1 MKRRLV
7 PLVASLCVLGMV
19 SVPVFATTDSQNVD
33 QIARQLAQLQ
43 QQVNLLQAQLRAK
56 NHNNKSTTKKSKST
70 ASNAN
75 SASTSPENVSY
86 ISEHTSEEGN
96 KAAANAPIS
105 GISTLPT
112 SGTTYIPID
121 VDVPGQSFV
130 SSGPYIGVP
139 LQFSGNNLI
148 VNTPS
153 VNQDVALLKVR
164 KNIHERLQALGV
176 TETPDRPHVLLSG
189 QVEGQAFYQNIG
201 GGANSTDIDLTNV
214 TLDAYILGPSQWLSS
229 LISFTYDN
237 NPGPVSGSFANN
249 STVLNSR
256 VYIKQ
261 GFFTIGNFSQTP
273 FYGTVGQYY
282 VPFGTYASNMVTA
295 PLTLQLAR
303 VKARAILV
311 GYQPQLSHTP
321 YASAYIFQGDTH
333 AGATNRVNNGGI
345 NLGYRLSKGEFSG
358 DVGAGVIA
366 NIADSVGMQDVA
378 NNSNTFNGFGGV
390 NGTGNE
396 RIAHRVP
403 AYDLRATL
411 DLGQAYDFVAEF
423 ITASTAFNKNDL
435 TMNNHGARPKA
446 FNSELS
452 YSFQTF
458 ARPTAVAIG
467 YGLTKDAMALQLP
480 AQRYSL
486 TVNTS
491 VWRDTLQSLEFRH
504 DVNYAASSFGT
515 GSLVPAP
522 QASGQSNDTVTAQF
536 DVYF

>member
-1 MKRRLV
+1 MRQKIT
-7 PLVASLCVLGMV
+7 PLVLGLCVLGLV
-19 SVPVFATTDSQNVD
+19 SVPAFATETATTNSQNVD
-33 QIARQLAQLQ
+33 QIAKQLAQLQ
-43 QQVNLLQAQLRAK
+43 KQVNLLQAQLRHQNRQNQVAGHRAAPAAAVEAPQPVANNADATPAATDNGN
-56 NHNNKSTTKKSKST
+56 NHNV
-70 ASNAN
+70 A
-75 SASTSPENVSY
+75 
-86 ISEHTSEEGN
+86 
-96 KAAANAPIS
+96 IS

-112 SGTTYIPID
+112 SGTSYIPVD

-139 LQFSGNNLI
+139 LQFSGSNLI

-164 KNIHERLQALGV
+164 KNIHQRLQALGV
-176 TETPDRPHVLLSG
+176 IEEPDHAHVLLSG
-189 QVEGQAFYQNIG
+189 QVEGQAYYQDIG
-201 GGANSTDIDLTNV
+201 GGPNNTNIDLTNV
-214 TLDAYILGPSQWLSS
+214 TLDTYILGPSQWLSS

-237 NPGPVSGSFANN
+237 NAGPVDGTFANN
-249 STVLNSR
+249 STTLNSR
-256 VYIKQ
+256 VYVKQ
-261 GFFTIGNFSQTP
+261 GFFTIGNFTETP

-282 VPFGTYASNMVTA
+282 VPFGTYGSNMVTG
-295 PLTLQLAR
+295 PLTMSLAR
-303 VKARAILV
+303 VKARAILL
-311 GYQPQLSHTP
+311 GYQPQFDNAP
-321 YASAYIFQGDTH
+321 YASAYMFQGDTH

-345 NLGYRLSKGEFSG
+345 NLGYHFAHSKLGG
-358 DVGAGVIA
+358 DIGAGVIG

-378 NNSNTFNGFGGV
+378 NNTNTFNGFGGT

-403 AYDLRATL
+403 AYDLRAML
-411 DLGQAYDFVAEF
+411 DFGSTYDFLAEF

-446 FNSELS
+446 FNTELS

-480 AQRYSL
+480 AQRYSM

-491 VWRDTLQSLEFRH
+491 IWRDTLQSLEFRR
-504 DVNYAASSFGT
+504 DMNYAQSSFAT
-515 GSLVPAP
+515 GSTVPAP
-522 QASGQSNDTVTAQF
+522 QASGQPNNVITAQF